1 MLGAPDIVASLDLM
15 KEVARQARVFQ
26 WSQEFPNAGLAG
38 GRASSA
44 GLDRTPRTRHI
55 CGYEGRCGHSR
66 QGRDCQMPS
75 VSEWKIPA
83 SVQPKPEDYSYE
95 LDHALAAMVGL
106 HAIVPQDAFT
116 AETLGTERAGNGVF
130 IRDNGLVLTIGY
142 LITEAETIW
151 LSLSDGRSV
160 QGHVLGYD
168 QETGFGLVQA
178 LAKLEMPTLEFGQ
191 SAAASIGERVVV
203 AGAGG
208 RARSAAARIV
218 AKQEFAGYWEY
229 VLDEA
234 IFTAPAHPNWGGTAL
249 IGPAGELLGIGSLQL
264 QHVVEKGQTQNIN
277 MIVPIDLLKPIFD
290 DLMKSGRRPGPPR
303 PWLGLYA
310 TEVEGRLV
318 VLGLADRGPA
328 RKADLRQGDILL
340 SVGGK
345 EVRDLAGF
353 FRRIWAQGSAGVE
366 VPLTIY
372 RDGETM
378 NVRVKSSE
386 RNRFLKGPSLH

>member
-1 MLGAPDIVASLDLM
+1 MA
-15 KEVARQARVFQ
+15 
-26 WSQEFPNAGLAG
+26 
-38 GRASSA
+38 
-44 GLDRTPRTRHI
+44 
-55 CGYEGRCGHSR
+55 
-66 QGRDCQMPS
+66 S
-75 VSEWKIPA
+75 VSDWKVPT
-83 SVQPKPEDYSYE
+83 SVQPKPEDYSYD
-95 LDHALAAMVGL
+95 LDLALACMVAL
-106 HAIVPQDAFT
+106 RATIPPDAFT
-116 AETLGTERAGNGVF
+116 AETLGTERAGNGVI
-130 IRDNGLVLTIGY
+130 IRNNGLVLTIGY
-142 LITEAETIW
+142 LITEADTIW
-151 LSLSDGRSV
+151 LTLSDGRSV
-160 QGHVLGYD
+160 PGHVLGYD

-178 LAKLEMPTLEFGQ
+178 LAKLDMPALTMGQ
-191 SAAASIGERVVV
+191 SGKASVGERVVV

-208 RARSAAARIV
+208 RHHSVAARIA

-249 IGPAGELLGIGSLQL
+249 IGSAGDLLGIGSLQL
-264 QHVVEKGQTQNIN
+264 QQAIDKGVAQNIN

-290 DLMKSGRRPGPPR
+290 DLMKSGRRSGPPR

-340 SVGGK
+340 SVAGK

-366 VPLTIY
+366 VPLTVY